1 MSNQYDVIIIGAGSA
16 GSAMAARLTED
27 EGRNVLLLEAG
38 PNYTSAETPEAMHAL
53 IPMMIADETMM
64 ATYGYPGLMAKR
76 SSKQD
81 PRLYWRGR
89 GVGGSSAINGMYAIR
104 ATVEDHN
111 EWAKRGCVG
120 WGYDDVLPL
129 LNKMETDLD
138 FGGEAYHGNSGP
150 TPILRPARDQ
160 FLPHELVLEAN
171 AGRFGFDLAPDHNAP
186 GATGLSP
193 FAYNS
198 FGETRC
204 STNDAYLE
212 PSRGR
217 ANLTIQG
224 DTMID
229 TIIFEGNRAVGV
241 NAIVG
246 GVATE
251 IRGDEI
257 VLCAGAVHSPAIL
270 VRSGIGPAA
279 DVKGLGL
286 ELRADLPVGE
296 NFQDHAGQIAN
307 IFLPNPPADLK
318 PKRQGHMVMRYTTGI
333 GNETNDGVI
342 AFVNTLGMGAP
353 IGGLVGWVN
362 YVDSIGRIT
371 VTSTDPSIDPFVEV
385 NMLGD
390 PTDMLRMKSIY
401 ARMMEI
407 CNDPEFAEHATIM
420 GIGSVTPTT
429 PDQLTNDAELE
440 DFLLA
445 NSIDTQHAC
454 GSARMGDPSDPT
466 TVVDPDGKV
475 LGFDG
480 LRVADA
486 SVFPFV
492 TRANTNLTAILV
504 GEKIAQTMREGK

>member
-1 MSNQYDVIIIGAGSA
+1 MTQHYDVIIVGAGSA

-27 EGRNVLLLEAG
+27 PSRNVLLLEAG
-38 PNYTSAETPEAMHAL
+38 PNYTTAETPEMIHAL
-53 IPMMIADETMM
+53 IPMMIADEQAM
-64 ATYGYPGLMAKR
+64 ATYGYPGIMAKR

-89 GVGGSSAINGMYAIR
+89 GTGGSSAINGMYAIR
-104 ATVEDHN
+104 ATVDDHDA
-111 EWAKRGCVG
+111 WAKRGCVG
-120 WGYDDVLPL
+120 WGYDDVLPF
-129 LNKMETDLD
+129 LNRMETDLD
-138 FGGEAYHGNSGP
+138 FGSEPYHGDSGP
-150 TPILRPARDQ
+150 TPILRPPHDQ
-160 FLPHELVLEAN
+160 FLPHELVLEGN
-171 AGRFGFDLAPDHNAP
+171 AERFGFTLAPDHNAP

-193 FAYNS
+193 YAYNS

-212 PSRGR
+212 PARAR

-224 DTMID
+224 DTTID

-241 NAIVG
+241 HAIAG
-246 GVATE
+246 GERVELRAT
-251 IRGDEI
+251 DV

-279 DVKGLGL
+279 DVKGLGI

-307 IFLPNPPADLK
+307 IWLPNPPEGLK

-333 GNETNDGVI
+333 GGETNDAVI

-362 YVDSIGRIT
+362 YVESVGRIT
-371 VTSTDPSIDPFVEV
+371 VTSTDPSVDPFVEV
-385 NMLGD
+385 NMLEHAN
-390 PTDMLRMKSIY
+390 DMARMKAIY

-407 CNDPEFAEHATIM
+407 CADAEFAQHATIM
-420 GIGSVTPTT
+420 GLGSVAPVEG
-429 PDQLTNDAELE
+429 PQALTNDAELE

-445 NSIDTQHAC
+445 NAIDTQHAC

-466 TVVDPDGKV
+466 TVVDPEGRV

-504 GEKIAQTMREGK
+504 GEKIAEAMR

>member
-1 MSNQYDVIIIGAGSA
+1 MTTHYDVIIVGAGSA

-27 EGRNVLLLEAG
+27 ASRTVLLLEAG
-38 PNYTSAETPEAMHAL
+38 PNYTSAETPESIQAL
-53 IPMMIADETMM
+53 IPTLIADEQAM
-64 ATYGYPGLMAKR
+64 ATYGYPGIMAKR

-89 GVGGSSAINGMYAIR
+89 GTGGSSAINGMYAIR
-104 ATVEDHN
+104 ATVEDHDG
-111 EWAKRGCVG
+111 WAKRGCVG
-120 WGYDDVLPL
+120 WGYDDVLPFL
-129 LNKMETDLD
+129 TKMETDLD
-138 FGGEAYHGNSGP
+138 FGSDPYHGDSGP

-160 FLPHELVLEAN
+160 FLAHELVLEAN
-171 AGRFGFDLAPDHNAP
+171 HARYGFELSPDHNAP

-193 FAYNS
+193 YAYNS
-198 FGETRC
+198 FGDKRC

-212 PSRGR
+212 PARGR

-224 DTMID
+224 DTIVD
-229 TIIFEGNRAVGV
+229 TLVFEGSRCVGV

-246 GVATE
+246 GAPGE
-251 IRGDEI
+251 LRADEI
-257 VLCAGAVHSPAIL
+257 VLCAGAVHTPAIL
-270 VRSGIGPAA
+270 VRSGIGPAS
-279 DVKGLGL
+279 DVRGLGL

-296 NFQDHAGQIAN
+296 NFQDHAGQMAN
-307 IFLPNPPADLK
+307 IFLPNADVAK
-318 PKRQGHMVMRYTTGI
+318 PTKRQGHMVMRYTTGV
-333 GNETNDGVI
+333 GDESNDGVI

-362 YVDSIGRIT
+362 YVDSVGRIT
-371 VTSTDPSIDPFVEV
+371 VTSTDPTVDPFVEV
-385 NMLGD
+385 NMLEH
-390 PTDMLRMKSIY
+390 PNDMLRMKSIFQ
-401 ARMMEI
+401 RMLDI
-407 CNDPEFAEHATIM
+407 CEDPEFKEHAVIM
-420 GIGSVTPTT
+420 GMGMTAPVEPGA
-429 PDQLTNDAELE
+429 LTNDAELE

-445 NSIDTQHAC
+445 NAIDTQHAC

-466 TVVDPDGKV
+466 TVVDPEGRV

-504 GEKIAQTMREGK
+504 GEKIAQSMREGN

>member
-1 MSNQYDVIIIGAGSA
+1 VTEHYDVIIVGAGSA
-16 GSAMAARLTED
+16 GSALAARLTED
-27 EGRNVLLLEAG
+27 ASRSVLLLEAG
-38 PNYTSAETPEAMHAL
+38 PNYTSADTPAQLHAL
-53 IPMMIADETMM
+53 IPTVIADEQMM

-104 ATVEDHN
+104 ATVEDHD

-120 WGYDDVLPL
+120 WGYDDVLPF

-138 FGGEAYHGNSGP
+138 FGSEPYHGDNGP
-150 TPILRPARDQ
+150 TPILRPPHDD

-171 AGRFGFDLAPDHNAP
+171 AERFGFGLAPDHNAP

-193 FAYNS
+193 YAYNS
-198 FGETRC
+198 FGEVRC

-212 PSRGR
+212 PARGR
-217 ANLTIQG
+217 SNLTIQG
-224 DTMID
+224 ETVID
-229 TIIFEGNRAVGV
+229 TLLFDGTRCVGV
-241 NAIVG
+241 NAIVAG
-246 GVATE
+246 ARVELRA
-251 IRGDEI
+251 DEV
-257 VLCAGAVHSPAIL
+257 VLAAGAVHSPAIL
-270 VRSGIGPAA
+270 VRSGIGPAS

-307 IFLPNPPADLK
+307 IFLPNPPEGLM
-318 PKRQGHMVMRYTTGI
+318 PKRQGHMLMRYTTGV

-371 VTSTDPSIDPFVEV
+371 ITSTDPSVDPFVEV
-385 NMLGD
+385 NMLD
-390 PTDMLRMKSIY
+390 HPNDMARMKAIY

-407 CNDPEFAEHATIM
+407 CNDAEFKEHATVM
-420 GIGSVTPTT
+420 GIGSVAPTE
-429 PDQLTNDAELE
+429 PSALTSEAETE

-445 NSIDTQHAC
+445 NAIDTQHAC
-454 GSARMGDPSDPT
+454 GTCRMGDPSDPT
-466 TVVDPDGKV
+466 SVVDPEGRV

-504 GEKIAQTMREGK
+504 GEKIAQAMR

>member
-1 MSNQYDVIIIGAGSA
+1 MNYDVIIVGAGSA

-38 PNYTSAETPEAMHAL
+38 PNYTSAETPEMIHAL
-53 IPMMIADETMM
+53 IPMMITDEEVY
-64 ATYGYPGLMAKR
+64 ATYGYPDLVAKR
-76 SSKQD
+76 SSKQED
-81 PRLYWRGR
+81 RRYWRGR

-104 ATVEDHN
+104 ATVEDHDA
-111 EWAKRGCVG
+111 WAKRGCVG

-129 LNKMETDLD
+129 LNHMETDLD
-138 FGGEAYHGNSGP
+138 FGGESYHGDNGP

-160 FLPHELVLEAN
+160 FLPHELVLETN
-171 AGRFGFDLAPDHNAP
+171 AGKFGFGLAPDHNAP

-212 PSRGR
+212 PARGR

-229 TIIFEGNRAVGV
+229 TLIFEGTRCVAV

-246 GVATE
+246 GERVELRAN
-251 IRGDEI
+251 EI
-257 VLCAGAVHSPAIL
+257 VLCAGAVHTPAIL
-270 VRSGIGPAA
+270 VRSGIGPAS
-279 DVKGLGL
+279 DVKGLGI

-307 IFLPNPPADLK
+307 IFLPNADVTK
-318 PKRQGHMVMRYTTGI
+318 KTRRQGHMVIRYTTGI
-333 GNETNDGVI
+333 GGETNDGVI

-362 YVDSIGRIT
+362 YVESIGRIT
-371 VTSTDPSIDPFVEV
+371 ITSTDPTVDPYVEV
-385 NMLGD
+385 NMLD
-390 PTDMLRMKSIY
+390 NPNDMARMKSIY
-401 ARMMEI
+401 KQMMEI
-407 CNDPEFAEHATIM
+407 CNDPEFAEHATVM
-420 GIGSVTPTT
+420 GIGMMAPTT

-445 NSIDTQHAC
+445 NAIDTQHAC
-454 GSARMGDPSDPT
+454 GTARMGDPSDPT
-466 TVVDPDGKV
+466 TVVDPEGRV
-475 LGFDG
+475 LGFEG

-504 GEKIAQTMREGK
+504 GEKIAQSMRDGK